1 MTKTLTCP
9 DYHWAS
15 KRWQRTE
22 EIFEVLNEIN
32 IGNLKLN
39 WRTLPDYSSKILSDC
54 SGSNAQNICNC
65 HSGLNF
71 SYLAAH
77 HFNPAAK
84 RGSQSEFSL
93 QQEEKKQ
100 IHIALYCSALWIYSI
115 ASSSGSRSI
124 FFLQLQLLTSAFLGF
139 QVSRKQNACEESTRI
154 IVHIPWL

>member
-1 MTKTLTCP
+1 
-9 DYHWAS
+9 
-15 KRWQRTE
+15 
-22 EIFEVLNEIN
+22 
-32 IGNLKLN
+32 
-39 WRTLPDYSSKILSDC
+39 
-54 SGSNAQNICNC
+54 
-65 HSGLNF
+65 LNF

-77 HFNPAAK
+77 HFTPAAK